1 MTNELFQLRTTK
13 RSFSGL
19 NNLLNSEFSR
29 WRTKDWYIMAGIWI
43 AVINLGIF
51 SMTSSAETTVK
62 EGLMMMGL
70 FAAMFPVIN
79 VIILLQDEII
89 SHKESGTV
97 SWILS
102 KPVSRSSFILSKLI
116 GNFIGV
122 SISMALFPSILA
134 YIQFIVLKEVFL
146 SPFQYLLGIVLIS
159 IYLLFYLTLTLMLG
173 TIFKQRGG
181 VIGIPLVLA
190 LGYSFISSFPLVSFI
205 HPMGMFFPT
214 QDGLPMFGSLILGE
228 PIGSISPLI
237 ITVVMIV
244 IFTLVALWKF
254 KNEDF

>member
-13 RSFSGL
+13 SSFSGL

-29 WRTKDWYIMAGIWI
+29 WRTKDWYLMAGIWT
-43 AVINLGIF
+43 AVINFGIF
-51 SMTSSAETTVK
+51 SMTSYAETTIR

-89 SHKESGTV
+89 SHKESGTIA
-97 SWILS
+97 WILS

-122 SISMALFPSILA
+122 SISMALLPSILA
-134 YIQFIVLKEVFL
+134 YIQFVVLKGVFL
-146 SPFQYLLGIVLIS
+146 SPFQFILGIVLIS
-159 IYLLFYLTLTLMLG
+159 IYLLFFLTLTLMLG

-190 LGYSFISSFPLVSFI
+190 FGYTFISSFPLVSLI
-205 HPMGMFFPT
+205 HPMGMFFPS
-214 QDGLPMFGSLILGE
+214 QDGLPMFGSLMLGE
-228 PIGSISPLI
+228 PIESIIPLMV
-237 ITVVMIV
+237 TVAMIV
-244 IFTLVALWKF
+244 IFTIVSIRKF
-254 KNEDF
+254 KSEDF